1 MVSMARPKDQ
11 TARRKDLVNAA
22 SRAIVEVGLA
32 GLRVRDVAEQAETSA
47 GLVTYYFQ
55 DLGELT
61 FEVHADA
68 VRRFYLA
75 RKRAVDAMG
84 DPRRQL
90 FELARLGVPVSRDDL
105 TCRVLYEFHLHAT
118 RSSTHAVLMTSL
130 WEQEVSL
137 YELVLQRGIERRV
150 FQLRT
155 RVREVAET
163 AVALEDAVGLH
174 VVARNAA
181 MTPESAL
188 RLVVGLLERETSAQ
202 LGEPVAPAGWV
213 GGCP

>member
-22 SRAIVEVGLA
+22 SRAIAQVGLA
-32 GLRVRDVAEQAETSA
+32 GLRVRDVAEHAATSA
-47 GLVTYYFQ
+47 GLVTYYFP
-55 DLGELT
+55 DLGELAL
-61 FEVHADA
+61 EVHADA

-75 RKRAVDAMG
+75 RRRAVSAID

-90 FELARLGVPVSRDDL
+90 FELARLGVPDSPGDL
-105 TCRVLYEFHLHAT
+105 ICRVLYEFHLHAA
-118 RSSTHAVLMTSL
+118 RSSAHAVLMTSL

-137 YELVLQRGIERRV
+137 YELVLQRGAERGA
-150 FQLRT
+150 FELRAP
-155 RVREVAET
+155 VREVAET

-181 MTPESAL
+181 MSPEAAL
-188 RLVVGLLERETSAQ
+188 RLVVGLLERETSAR
-202 LGEPVAPAGWV
+202 LGEPTTTAGQA
-213 GGCP
+213 GGFA

>member
-1 MVSMARPKDQ
+1 MMAMARPKDQ

-22 SRAIVEVGLA
+22 SRAIAEVGLA
-32 GLRVRDVAEQAETSA
+32 GLRVRDVAEHAETSA

-61 FEVHADA
+61 LEVHADA
-68 VRRFYLA
+68 VRRFYQA
-75 RKRAVDAMG
+75 RRRAVDAMD

-90 FELARLGVPVSRDDL
+90 FELARLGVPDSRDDL
-105 TCRVLYEFHLHAT
+105 TCRVLYEFHVHAA
-118 RSSTHAVLMTSL
+118 RSSAHAVLMTSL

-137 YELVLQRGIERRV
+137 YELVLQRGVERGA
-150 FQLRT
+150 FELRT

-174 VVARNAA
+174 VVARNAT
-181 MTPESAL
+181 MTPQGAL
-188 RLVVGLLERETSAQ
+188 GLVVGLLERETSAQ
-202 LGEPVAPAGWV
+202 LSEPATTAGPAG
-213 GGCP
+213 GHA